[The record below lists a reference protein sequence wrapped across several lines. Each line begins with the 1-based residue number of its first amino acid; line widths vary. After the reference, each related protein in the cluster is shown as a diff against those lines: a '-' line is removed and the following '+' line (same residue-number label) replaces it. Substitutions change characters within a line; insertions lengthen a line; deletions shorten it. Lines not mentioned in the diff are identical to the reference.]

1 MRKLIPDLAA
11 FLRDHFAPLPPATPP
26 ASRPAGPPQSW
37 PGVWYRDGNIPH

>member
-1 MRKLIPDLAA
+1 MTPDLAA
-11 FLRDHFAPLPPATPP
+11 FLRDMFAPPANPVTPP